1 MCVSSA
7 AAHAYANDAASA
19 RASAADAKAFS
30 GARRSSVSSAD
41 ASARARVSRGAAGD
55 AATHAKQSA
64 GIGPSGPPGTW
75 KPTEEKASRAAATTS
90 TTRDS
95 VAAAA
100 AAAAAAA
107 PPAPFV
113 SETTLRGACQ
123 RAHAASRPAAVPQ
136 SSPASVGEAAAQD
149 REASSAAKRVGTAA
163 SGHPFAPGRGRTN
176 RRSRSARRGASA
188 STGSRA
194 SASAAAAH
202 FSANKKASPDKSPG
216 GGPDRVSTCGSPSA
230 SSTGRIIDRLVVVVV
245 E

>member
-95 VAAAA
+95 V
-100 AAAAAAA
+100 AAAA